1 MLRSSFHLCLGVH
14 SKNAFVVLPK
24 HIITSLH
31 SAPSESAKHL
41 ADRLIQGDRACLARA
56 ITLLESTNTERRV
69 EGQYILDT
77 AIKYL
82 ANQESTTGK
91 YTFRIGLSGP
101 PGAGKSTFI
110 EAFGSRLTGS
120 KPWNPVVVNS
130 SRHSYASNKNTSDTE
145 RYLSEEVKRSR
156 RVAVLAIDPSSQTT
170 GGSLLADKT
179 RMSELANDLNAYIR
193 PSPSGG
199 NLGGVARTTSESILL
214 CEAAGFETVLIET
227 VGVGQSEF
235 AAADMVDM
243 FILIIPPA
251 GGDELQGIKRG
262 IVEVADLVLVNK
274 ADGELLPAARRIA
287 SEYSNALR
295 YMRSRRPNW
304 TPKVKLVSSLNGD
317 GLTEFWST
325 ACEFH
330 SSQIKSGELQRIRKE
345 QLKIW
350 MWTFIKE
357 GLWCRFKNSPV
368 IKEQTKEIET
378 LLFNREIAP
387 GIAAE
392 RLMDLYYKTF
402 PR

>member
-1 MLRSSFHLCLGVH
+1 MLRSSVRLCLGVH
-14 SKNAFVVLPK
+14 PKNSFAVLSK

-31 SAPSESAKHL
+31 SIPLDNAKHL
-41 ADRLIQGDRACLARA
+41 ADRLLQGDRACLARA
-56 ITLLESTNTERRV
+56 ITLLESTNTERRA

-82 ANQESTTGK
+82 AEQESTTGK

-120 KPWNPVVVNS
+120 KSWNPIVNS
-130 SRHSYASNKNTSDTE
+130 SRQSYSSYKNTSETE
-145 RYLSEEVKRSR
+145 RNLNEEVKRPR

-214 CEAAGFETVLIET
+214 CEAAGFETILIET

-287 SEYSNALR
+287 SEYSNALK
-295 YMRSRRPNW
+295 YMRSRRQNW

-345 QLKIW
+345 QLKSL
-350 MWTFIKE
+350 K
-357 GLWCRFKNSPV
+357 KNLLKP
-368 IKEQTKEIET
+368 QLFT
-378 LLFNREIAP
+378 LTILF
-387 GIAAE
+387 
-392 RLMDLYYKTF
+392 
-402 PR
+402 